1 MHFKCFTNKSVNGK
15 TQTPNKMKTSVK
27 VLHWIPR
34 ILCILAILFISMF
47 ALDAFDPKLTIW
59 QQIGGFLIHLI
70 PSYILIALLIIAWKW
85 ELIGGLIFLLIGL
98 GFSPFIFIR
107 NYHMNHSIWMS
118 LFIILMINIPFA
130 IVGILFILSYYKKKK
145 ESAIA

>member
-1 MHFKCFTNKSVNGK
+1 
-15 TQTPNKMKTSVK
+15 MKTSTK
-27 VLHWIPR
+27 LLHWIPR

-47 ALDAFDPKLTIW
+47 AFDAFDPKLTIW
-59 QQIGGFLIHLI
+59 QQIGGFLMHLI

-85 ELIGGLIFLLIGL
+85 ELIGGIIFVLIGL
-98 GFSPFIFIR
+98 GFSPFIFSH

-130 IVGILFILSYYKKKK
+130 LVGILFIISYYKKRK
-145 ESAIA
+145 ENLNS